1 MQKSRYSLS
10 KTLPSTSVNIDLLK
24 DLENYILNEVFKLLG
39 ISSREVLRINALVNE
54 IGESLDL
61 KIDKT
66 LPNFKEQLVNSLISE
81 LRQKD
86 LKSLKIAGSEN
97 QRYSEKYQFIITD
110 NFGEEEYNRV
120 GSFKKNKFDNQT
132 NGIKLQ
138 YTILDYQEDISL
150 EIKLLFGYKRPNS
163 ELSISMTSNRA
174 KELVKGIQESILQII
189 KNYQNTNFIYSE
201 ETKFGRVIPL
211 ISLAAIF
218 LVLHFIEIEKHVI
231 AYFILFC
238 ILILTFGR
246 AYLRKL
252 KPYCEFD
259 TRAQNNRNDIVKWLI
274 RLVIGFFI
282 TGIIFTAFRK
292 SILHF

>member
-39 ISSREVLRINALVNE
+39 ISSREAIRINALVNKL
-54 IGESLDL
+54 GENLDL

-66 LPNFKEQLVNSLISE
+66 LPNFKEQLVNSLITE

-86 LKSLKIAGSEN
+86 LNSLNIVGEEN

-110 NFGEEEYNRV
+110 NFGEEEYNKAA
-120 GSFKKNKFDNQT
+120 SFNKNKFDNQT

-138 YTILDYQEDISL
+138 YTIHDYQENTSL
-150 EIKLLFGYKRPNS
+150 EIKLLFGHKRSNS
-163 ELSISMTSNRA
+163 ELLISMTSNRA

-189 KNYQNTNFIYSE
+189 KNYQTSNFIYSE
-201 ETKFGRVIPL
+201 ETKLGRAIPL
-211 ISLAAIF
+211 LSVSSIF
-218 LVLHFIEIEKHVI
+218 LVLYLIEIKRHEI
-231 AYFILFC
+231 AYLVSFC
-238 ILILTFGR
+238 ILAFTFGR
-246 AYLRKL
+246 MHLRKL
-252 KPYCEFD
+252 KPYSEFD
-259 TRAQNNRNDIVKWLI
+259 TRAQNSRNDIVKWLI